1 MSGGIIFAVVVCTA
15 VVAVLAAVYFSRKKP
30 TLPGKPAAR
39 DALASLVEGNARFQA
54 GQSRYPHLDPA
65 RRALAAQSN
74 QEDYAIAT
82 ILSCSD
88 SRVPVEAIFDS
99 GIMDLFVVRV
109 AGNVCN
115 VDEAGCIEF
124 GLASVHTPV
133 LVVLGHS
140 KCGAVTAATRAMT
153 GQAAPS
159 EHNIAPLI
167 RSIEPAVQRALQTR
181 SNKDTAAIVETA
193 VIENVWQAFENLFLL
208 SATARKLVASGE
220 VKAVG
225 AIYHLET
232 GAVEWLDE
240 AVPLELLARAN
251 ENPLRAE

>member
-1 MSGGIIFAVVVCTA
+1 MSGGIIFAVVVCAA
-15 VVAVLAAVYFSRKKP
+15 VIAVLAVVYFSRRKP
-30 TLPGKPAAR
+30 PLPGKPTAR
-39 DALASLVEGNARFQA
+39 EALALLVEGNARFQA
-54 GQSRYPHLDPA
+54 GESRYPHLDPA
-65 RRALAAQSN
+65 RRALAANSN
-74 QEDYAIAT
+74 QADYAFAT

-115 VDEAGCIEF
+115 VDEAGCIEY
-124 GLASVHTPV
+124 GLAHVHTPV

-140 KCGAVTAATRAMT
+140 KCGAVTAVTRAMT

-159 EHNIAPLI
+159 ERNIESLV
-167 RSIEPAVQRALQTR
+167 RSIEPAVQRALQAR
-181 SNKDTAAIVETA
+181 PNKETAAIVEAAT
-193 VIENVWQAFENLFLL
+193 IENVWQALENLFLL

-232 GAVEWLDE
+232 GAVEWLDQE
-240 AVPLELLARAN
+240 TPLKLLARAN
-251 ENPLRAE
+251 ENPDRAE